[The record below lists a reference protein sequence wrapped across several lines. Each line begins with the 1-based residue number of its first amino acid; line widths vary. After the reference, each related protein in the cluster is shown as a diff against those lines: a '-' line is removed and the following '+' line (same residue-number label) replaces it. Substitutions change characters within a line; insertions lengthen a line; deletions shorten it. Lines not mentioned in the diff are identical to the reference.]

1 MRRTLRDVDM
11 LPYIARRIVLAIP
24 VFLGVSIITF
34 SIMQLAPG
42 DPAAILLGG
51 DYLLFATEEDI
62 QEARRQLGVD
72 RPAIVQYL
80 DWFTGF
86 FRGDLGTSLFTGKS
100 VAELVSTRVEPT
112 VSMIFMGIFIAIVIG
127 IPLGL
132 LAAWKANTW
141 IDRVVMIFAVIGF
154 AMPGFWL
161 AFNLIWL
168 FSVVLG
174 WFPVFGSVHFSED
187 IPQFFRHL
195 ILPAVSIGTSLM
207 ALNARMT
214 RSSVLEVLKDDFI
227 RTARAKGLVER
238 VVLFRHAFKAAST
251 PIVTIVGLS
260 FAGAVT
266 GATLTEVVFAIPGMG
281 RLFVGAVT
289 DRDFPVIQG
298 LMMIF
303 AGAYVFINLAVDILY
318 AYLDP
323 RVRY

>member
-1 MRRTLRDVDM
+1 M
-11 LPYIARRIVLAIP
+11 LPYIARRIVLAVP
-24 VFLGVSIITF
+24 VFLAVSLITF

-62 QEARRQLGVD
+62 QEARKQLGVD
-72 RPAIVQYL
+72 RPAVIQYL

-100 VAELVSTRVEPT
+100 VGELISTRIEPT
-112 VSMIFMGIFIAIVIG
+112 VSMILMGIFIAIVLG
-127 IPLGL
+127 IPMGI

-174 WFPVFGSVHFSED
+174 WFPVFGSTQFSHGVPE
-187 IPQFFRHL
+187 FLRHL
-195 ILPAVSIGTSLM
+195 TLPAISIGTSLM

-214 RSSVLEVLKDDFI
+214 RSSMLEVLKDDFV

-238 VVLFRHAFKAAST
+238 VVLFRHAFRAASM

>member
-1 MRRTLRDVDM
+1 M
-11 LPYIARRIVLAIP
+11 LPYILRRVAMTIP
-24 VFLGVSIITF
+24 VLIVVSIITF

-51 DYLLFATEEDI
+51 DFLQIATEEDI
-62 QEARRQLGVD
+62 AAARAALGVD

-80 DWFTGF
+80 DWMGGF

-100 VAELVSTRVEPT
+100 VSELVSTRVEPT
-112 VSMIFMGIFIAIVIG
+112 VSMIFMGIFIAIVFG
-127 IPLGL
+127 IPMGI
-132 LAAWKANTW
+132 LAAWKANSW

-154 AMPGFWL
+154 SMPGFWL
-161 AFNLIWL
+161 ALNLMWL
-168 FSVVLG
+168 FSVTLG
-174 WFPVFGSVHFSED
+174 WTPVFGFSQFSD
-187 IPQFFRHL
+187 DVPQFFRHL
-195 ILPAVSIGTSLM
+195 ILPSISIGLSFM

-214 RSSVLEVLKDDFI
+214 RSSMLEVLRDDYI

-238 VVLFRHAFKAAST
+238 VVLFRHALRAASM

-266 GATLTEVVFAIPGMG
+266 GAVLTETVFAIPGMG
-281 RLFVGAVT
+281 RLFVGAVG

-303 AGAYVFINLAVDILY
+303 AGAYVFVNLAVDVVY

>member
-1 MRRTLRDVDM
+1 M
-11 LPYIARRIVLAIP
+11 LPYILRRVMLAVP
-24 VFLGVSIITF
+24 VFLAVSVITF

-51 DYLLFATEEDI
+51 DFLLIATEEDI
-62 QEARRQLGVD
+62 QEAREQLGVN
-72 RPAIVQYL
+72 RPAVVQYL

-86 FRGDLGTSLFTGKS
+86 FRGDMGTSLFTGKS
-100 VAELVSTRVEPT
+100 VWELVSPRIEPT
-112 VSMIFMGIFIAIVIG
+112 FSMILMGIFIAVALG
-127 IPLGL
+127 IPLGI
-132 LAAWKANTW
+132 LAAWKSNTW
-141 IDRVVMIFAVIGF
+141 IDRVVMIFAVVGF

-174 WFPVFGSVHFSED
+174 WFPVFGSVNFSD
-187 IPQFFRHL
+187 SPTQFLRHMT
-195 ILPAVSIGTSLM
+195 LPAISVGTSLM

-227 RTARAKGLVER
+227 RTARAKGLVDR
-238 VVLFRHAFKAAST
+238 VVLFRHAFRAASM

-266 GATLTEVVFAIPGMG
+266 GATLTEVVFATPGMG
-281 RLFVGAVT
+281 RPFVGSVT

-303 AGAYVFINLAVDILY
+303 AGAYVFLNLAVDILC

>member
-1 MRRTLRDVDM
+1 M
-11 LPYIARRIVLAIP
+11 LPYILRRSLLSIP
-24 VFLGVSIITF
+24 VLFAVSIITF

-51 DYLLFATEEDI
+51 DFLVFATQEDI
-62 QEARRQLGVD
+62 DAARAALGVD
-72 RPAIVQYL
+72 RPVVVQYTS
-80 DWFTGF
+80 WVTGF

-100 VAELVSTRVEPT
+100 VSELISPRIEPT
-112 VSMIFMGIFIAIVIG
+112 VSMILMGIFIAVVLG
-127 IPLGL
+127 IPMGII
-132 LAAWKANTW
+132 AAWKANTW
-141 IDRVVMIFAVIGF
+141 IDRVIMVFAVIGF

-168 FSVVLG
+168 FSVQLG
-174 WFPVFGSVHFSED
+174 WFPVFGFTSITENPFA
-187 IPQFFRHL
+187 FFRGL
-195 ILPAVSIGTSLM
+195 TLPAIAVGTSFM

-214 RSSVLEVLKDDFI
+214 RSSMLEVLMDDYI
-227 RTARAKGLVER
+227 RTARAKGLSDR
-238 VVLFRHAFKAAST
+238 VVLFRHAFRAASM

-266 GATLTEVVFAIPGMG
+266 GAVLIETVFAIPGMG
-281 RLFVGAVT
+281 RMFVGAVG

-303 AGAYVFINLAVDILY
+303 AGAYVFLNLLVDIAY

>member
-1 MRRTLRDVDM
+1 M
-11 LPYIARRIVLAIP
+11 LPYILRRTALAIP
-24 VFLGVSIITF
+24 VFVAVSVITF

-51 DYLLFATEEDI
+51 DFLQIATAEDI
-62 QEARRQLGVD
+62 AQARAALGVD
-72 RPAIVQYL
+72 RPAVVQYL
-80 DWFTGF
+80 DWMFGF
-86 FRGDLGTSLFTGKS
+86 FVGDLGTSLFTGKS
-100 VAELVSTRVEPT
+100 VSELISPRIEPT
-112 VSMIFMGIFIAIVIG
+112 VSMILMGIFIAVVLG
-127 IPLGL
+127 IPMGI
-132 LAAWKANTW
+132 LAAWKANSW

-168 FSVVLG
+168 FSLTLG
-174 WFPVFGSVHFSED
+174 WTPVFGFAQFSDD
-187 IPQFFRHL
+187 IPEFFRHL
-195 ILPAVSIGTSLM
+195 ILPAIAVGTSFM

-214 RSSVLEVLKDDFI
+214 RSSVLEVLRDDYI

-238 VVLFRHAFKAAST
+238 VVLFRHALRAASM

-266 GATLTEVVFAIPGMG
+266 GAVLTETVFAIPGMG
-281 RLFVGAVT
+281 RLFVGAVG

-303 AGAYVFINLAVDILY
+303 AGAYVFINLAVDIIY

>member
-1 MRRTLRDVDM
+1 M
-11 LPYIARRIVLAIP
+11 LPYIIRRTILAVP
-24 VFLGVSIITF
+24 VVIAVSLITF

-51 DYLLFATEEDI
+51 DFLQFATKEDI
-62 QEARRQLGVD
+62 EEARKQLGVD
-72 RPAIVQYL
+72 RPAVVQYL
-80 DWFTGF
+80 DWITGF
-86 FRGDLGTSLFTGKS
+86 FLGDMGTSLFTGKS
-100 VAELVSTRVEPT
+100 VWELVSTRIEPT
-112 VSMIFMGIFIAIVIG
+112 VSVIFTGILIAVVLGIPMGI
-127 IPLGL
+127 

-141 IDRVVMIFAVIGF
+141 IDRVIMVFAVIGF

-168 FSVVLG
+168 FGLTLG
-174 WFPVFGSVHFSED
+174 WTPVFGFVHLSED
-187 IPQFFRHL
+187 PPGFFHHL
-195 ILPAVSIGTSLM
+195 ILPAVSIGTSFM

-214 RSSVLEVLKDDFI
+214 RSSMLEVLRDDYI
-227 RTARAKGLVER
+227 RTARAKGLIEP
-238 VVLFRHAFKAAST
+238 VVLFRHAFRAASM

-266 GATLTEVVFAIPGMG
+266 GAVLTETVFAIPGMG
-281 RLFVGAVT
+281 RLFVGAVG

-303 AGAYVFINLAVDILY
+303 ACAYVFVNLAVDIIY

>member
-1 MRRTLRDVDM
+1 M
-11 LPYIARRIVLAIP
+11 LPYILRRIALAVP
-24 VFLGVSIITF
+24 VFLSVSIITF
-34 SIMQLAPG
+34 SIMQFAPG
-42 DPAAILLGG
+42 DPASILLGG
-51 DYLLFATEEDI
+51 DFLLIATEEDI
-62 QEARRQLGVD
+62 QQAREQLGVN

-86 FRGDLGTSLFTGKS
+86 FRGDMGTSLFTGKS
-100 VAELVSTRVEPT
+100 VAELVSTRIEPT
-112 VSMIFMGIFIAIVIG
+112 VSMIFGGIFIAVFLG
-127 IPLGL
+127 IPLGI

-141 IDRVVMIFAVIGF
+141 IDRVVMVFAVIGF

-168 FSVVLG
+168 FSVTLG
-174 WFPVFGSVHFSED
+174 WFPVFGWVGIGDSVTGWL
-187 IPQFFRHL
+187 RHMA
-195 ILPAVSIGTSLM
+195 LPAISVGTSFM

-227 RTARAKGLVER
+227 RTARAKGLVDR
-238 VVLFRHAFKAAST
+238 VVLFRHAFRAASM

-281 RLFVGAVT
+281 RLFVGAVS

-303 AGAYVFINLAVDILY
+303 AGAYVFVNLAVDILY

>member
-1 MRRTLRDVDM
+1 M
-11 LPYIARRIVLAIP
+11 LPYIVRRSLLAIP
-24 VFLGVSIITF
+24 VLIAVSIITF

-51 DYLLFATEEDI
+51 DFLQFATPQDI
-62 QEARRQLGVD
+62 ADARAALGVD
-72 RPAIVQYL
+72 RPAVVQYFS
-80 DWFTGF
+80 WVSGF

-100 VAELVSTRVEPT
+100 VAELISTRVEPT
-112 VSMIFMGIFIAIVIG
+112 VTMIMLGIFIAVVLG
-127 IPLGL
+127 IPMGII
-132 LAAWKANTW
+132 AAWKANTW
-141 IDRVVMIFAVIGF
+141 IDRVIMIIAVIGF

-168 FSVVLG
+168 FSVQLG
-174 WFPVFGSVHFSED
+174 WFPVFGFVSFAED
-187 IPQFFRHL
+187 PIQFFRHL
-195 ILPAVSIGTSLM
+195 VLPAVAVGMSFM

-214 RSSVLEVLKDDFI
+214 RSSMLEVLKDDYI
-227 RTARAKGLVER
+227 RTAKAKGLASN
-238 VVLFRHAFKAAST
+238 VVLFRHAFRAASM

-266 GATLTEVVFAIPGMG
+266 GAVLIESVFAIPGMG
-281 RLFVGAVT
+281 RLFVGAVG

-303 AGAYVFINLAVDILY
+303 AGAYVFLNLLVDIAY
-318 AYLDP
+318 AFLDP

>member
-1 MRRTLRDVDM
+1 M
-11 LPYIARRIVLAIP
+11 LPYIIRRIVMAIP
-24 VFLGVSIITF
+24 VFIGVSIITF

-51 DYLLFATEEDI
+51 DFLQIATPEDI
-62 QEARRQLGVD
+62 AAARAALGVD

-80 DWFTGF
+80 DWMTGF

-100 VAELVSTRVEPT
+100 VSELIAPRIEPT
-112 VSMIFMGIFIAIVIG
+112 VAIILTGIFIAIIFG
-127 IPLGL
+127 IPMGILS
-132 LAAWKANTW
+132 AWKANSW
-141 IDRVVMIFAVIGF
+141 IDRSVMVFAVIGF
-154 AMPGFWL
+154 SMPGFWL

-168 FSVVLG
+168 FSVTLG
-174 WFPVFGSVHFSED
+174 WTPVFGYASVSEGA
-187 IPQFFRHL
+187 PLFFRHL
-195 ILPAVSIGTSLM
+195 VLPAISIGVAFM

-214 RSSVLEVLKDDFI
+214 RSSMLEVLRDDYI
-227 RTARAKGLVER
+227 RTARAKGLVES
-238 VVLFRHAFKAAST
+238 VVLFRHALRAASM
-251 PIVTIVGLS
+251 PIVTIIGLS

-266 GATLTEVVFAIPGMG
+266 GAVLTETVFAIPGMG
-281 RLFVGAVT
+281 RLFVGAVG

-303 AGAYVFINLAVDILY
+303 AGAYVFVNLAVDILY

>member
-1 MRRTLRDVDM
+1 M
-11 LPYIARRIVLAIP
+11 LPYISRRVAMAIP
-24 VFLGVSIITF
+24 VFIVVSIITF

-51 DYLLFATEEDI
+51 DFLQIATEEDI
-62 QEARRQLGVD
+62 AAARAALGVD

-80 DWFTGF
+80 DWMGGF

-100 VAELVSTRVEPT
+100 VSELISTRVEPT
-112 VSMIFMGIFIAIVIG
+112 VSMILMGIFIAIVFG
-127 IPLGL
+127 IPMGI
-132 LAAWKANTW
+132 LAAWKANSW

-154 AMPGFWL
+154 SMPGFWL
-161 AFNLIWL
+161 ALNLIWL
-168 FSVVLG
+168 FSVTLG
-174 WFPVFGSVHFSED
+174 WTPVFGFSQFSD
-187 IPQFFRHL
+187 DVPQFFRHL
-195 ILPAVSIGTSLM
+195 ILPSISIGLSFM

-214 RSSVLEVLKDDFI
+214 RSSMLEVLRDDYI

-238 VVLFRHAFKAAST
+238 VVLFRHALRAASM

-266 GATLTEVVFAIPGMG
+266 GAVLTETVFAIPGMG
-281 RLFVGAVT
+281 RLFVGAVG

-303 AGAYVFINLAVDILY
+303 AGAYVFVNLAVDVVY